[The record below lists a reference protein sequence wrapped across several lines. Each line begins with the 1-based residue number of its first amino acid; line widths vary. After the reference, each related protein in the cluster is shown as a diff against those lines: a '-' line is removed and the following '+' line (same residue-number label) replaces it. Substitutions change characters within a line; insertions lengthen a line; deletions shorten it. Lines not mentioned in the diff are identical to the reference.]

1 MLSNI
6 LIYLKIKAR
15 QRAAQMEKTMRW
27 WSECTAS
34 WRQKWSTVRD
44 ERNRSRE
51 EGYLLRIALEEAK
64 VNYYSK
70 CLIIYYSAK
79 ILFP

>member
-70 CLIIYYSAK
+70 CLIIYYSDK